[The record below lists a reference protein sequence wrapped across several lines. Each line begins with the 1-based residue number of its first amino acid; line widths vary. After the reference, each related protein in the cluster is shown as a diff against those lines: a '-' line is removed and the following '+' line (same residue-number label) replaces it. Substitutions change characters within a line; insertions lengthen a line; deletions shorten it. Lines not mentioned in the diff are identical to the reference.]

1 MNRESKTSDN
11 RKPQLNLALEKS
23 ISGCWAMNLQRQKVS
38 ESETKGRWEGE
49 VQSACEVSEWEIRS
63 FMDHDSWL
71 NFLGRNRAGYICFLT
86 FLWSEIILKTFCI
99 PGWSEEKPLFS
110 AAKRMFILILLR
122 MKSCTLRLRWHL
134 HTTCLIGQTQFD
146 LCVTKETL
154 RPITS
159 TALPM
164 VVLFNLYKIKQDP
177 QRQL

>member
-1 MNRESKTSDN
+1 MLSHEPAETEGVRVRNK
-11 RKPQLNLALEKS
+11 
-23 ISGCWAMNLQRQKVS
+23 GKVRRRS
-38 ESETKGRWEGE
+38 P
-49 VQSACEVSEWEIRS
+49 VSLWSQWMGDS
-63 FMDHDSWL
+63 FIYGAWQ
-71 NFLGRNRAGYICFLT
+71 LGRNRARCRRALSHLK
-86 FLWSEIILKTFCI
+86 FLWSEIILKIFCI
-99 PGWSEEKPLFS
+99 PGWSEEKPSFS